1 MFPRSLKLNKIFNK
15 NVIKV
20 NYSCTKNITKRF
32 ILDWPRKSLKEEAI
46 TTKSNYLICKLYSNS
61 SALSSYAWQKKQS
74 KMKHQV
80 WHKKFHDLHRKLLI
94 VTYPTPSDPWHKK
107 PKTCFKMRWWKQA
120 FIAWKV
126 SKYGVISGPYFPV
139 FGLNTEIYFVN
150 LRIQSEYRKIRT
162 RNNSVFEH
170 FSRSKLIP
178 LIGNDISI
186 KYIFFSKFA
195 LQITW
200 LKYLLFYLKIMR
212 NVKLRVIK

>member
-74 KMKHQV
+74 KMEHQV

-107 PKTCFKMRWWKQA
+107 PKTFFKMCDENK
-120 FIAWKV
+120 
-126 SKYGVISGPYFPV
+126 
-139 FGLNTEIYFVN
+139 LL
-150 LRIQSEYRKIRT
+150 LREKCPNMELFLVR
-162 RNNSVFEH
+162 
-170 FSRSKLIP
+170 
-178 LIGNDISI
+178 
-186 KYIFFSKFA
+186 IFLYSDWRRRFTS
-195 LQITW
+195 
-200 LKYLLFYLKIMR
+200 
-212 NVKLRVIK
+212 